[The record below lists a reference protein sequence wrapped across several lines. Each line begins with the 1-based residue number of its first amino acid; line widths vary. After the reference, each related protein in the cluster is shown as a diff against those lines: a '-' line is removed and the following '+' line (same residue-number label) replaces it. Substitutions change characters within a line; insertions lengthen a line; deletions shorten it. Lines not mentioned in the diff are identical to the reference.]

1 MAYVNYARLLEVL
14 TSLNHVYAS
23 YMRYLQFLKVL
34 NHAGGNFICMLIRVF
49 NI

>member
-34 NHAGGNFICMLIRVF
+34 NHAGGNFIC
-49 NI
+49 